1 MMNEEQAAT
10 AIYGCV
16 QSVKNAIG
24 KEKAVGM
31 IMGCIIGEVMLS
43 GGSKEELVKL
53 VDDSWTQFKAA
64 QEAAKGG

>member
-24 KEKAVGM
+24 KEKATGM
-31 IMGCIIGEVMLS
+31 IMGCVIGEVMLS
-43 GGSKEELVKL
+43 GGTKADLVKL
-53 VDDSWTQFKAA
+53 LNDSWAQFEEA
-64 QEAAKGG
+64 QKAAKGG